1 MRNILLILLLLI
13 SLKSFSQD
21 IPYRRYR
28 TQDYEINMAG
38 YELQKA
44 SSTFYS
50 GVVVM
55 VAGAIIS
62 VVGIYTPADKT
73 TKFGDYTIN
82 NRDGLIVGGAALG
95 GTGLI
100 ISLSSFK
107 SIRRAGRHLENY

>member
-1 MRNILLILLLLI
+1 MRKILLILLLLT
-13 SLKSFSQD
+13 SLKSFSQ
-21 IPYRRYR
+21 PYRRYKE
-28 TQDYEINMAG
+28 QDYEINMAG

-82 NRDGLIVGGAALG
+82 NRDGLIIGGAALG

-100 ISLSSFK
+100 ISFSSFK